1 MNLQEFINTKTTKYT
16 SVTIEYKGYIF
27 KASINYSE
35 HNIWNKDGNIAVYNW
50 KGELPISQE
59 KLEQLLQWTI
69 DGVYF
74 CNRCLEKIEGN
85 PIQFFIKHNEKV
97 RKETAKEILKELK
110 FLYAERQKEYT
121 NWDGNKINAVTTEWL
136 NSDIESIA
144 EEYGVK
150 QEGEQ

>member
-1 MNLQEFINTKTTKYT
+1 MRQFAWAALSLLLPSLRHAVEKAKNKNSLCGNKNLGGLTMNLQDFIITKTTKYT

-35 HNIWNKDGNIAVYNW
+35 HHIWDKDGNIAVYNW

-85 PIQFFIKHNEKV
+85 PIQFFAGIYCKKCWTPVDEEE
-97 RKETAKEILKELK
+97 RKWAYSHL
-110 FLYAERQKEYT
+110 
-121 NWDGNKINAVTTEWL
+121 D
-136 NSDIESIA
+136 
-144 EEYGVK
+144 
-150 QEGEQ
+150 